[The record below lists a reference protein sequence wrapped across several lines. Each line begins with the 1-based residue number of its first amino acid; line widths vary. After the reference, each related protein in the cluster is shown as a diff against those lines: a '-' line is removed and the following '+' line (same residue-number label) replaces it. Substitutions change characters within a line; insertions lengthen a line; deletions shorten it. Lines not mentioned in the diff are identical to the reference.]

1 MTHDLVTLDPDEIRG
16 TADET
21 TLPSWALLLVSRAR
35 EAAASGQTVTLSAAE
50 RMLTPEQMG
59 RRMGIHR
66 STVVRKI
73 ESGQIRAVMVGT
85 HHRIPYSEF
94 LRFRDQGLDRM
105 TRAVAPEIEAE
116 LFGAD
121 Q

>member
-1 MTHDLVTLDPDEIRG
+1 MAHDMVTLDPDEIRDAADG
-16 TADET
+16 TA
-21 TLPSWALLLVSRAR
+21 LPDWAVLLVSRAR
-35 EAAASGQTVTLSAAE
+35 EAAASGKTVTLSAEE

-59 RRMGIHR
+59 RRLGMHR

-85 HHRIPYSEF
+85 HHRIPYTEF
-94 LRFRDQGLDRM
+94 LRFRDQALDRM
-105 TRAVAPEIEAE
+105 TRTVAPEIEAE

>member
-1 MTHDLVTLDPDEIRG
+1 MVHDLLTLSPEQVTGDA
-16 TADET
+16 ADT
-21 TLPSWALLLVSRAR
+21 TLPDWAVLLVSRVR
-35 EAAASGQTVTLSAAE
+35 EAATSGQTVTVSAEE

-59 RRMGIHR
+59 RRLGMHR

-73 ESGQIRAVMVGT
+73 EAGEIQAVMVGT

-105 TRAVAPEIEAE
+105 VRAVAPEIESE
-116 LFGAD
+116 LFGE

>member
-1 MTHDLVTLDPDEIRG
+1 MAHDLVTLDPDEVRG
-16 TADET
+16 TADGK
-21 TLPSWALLLVSRAR
+21 TLPGWAALLVNRVR
-35 EAAASGQTVTLSAAE
+35 EAAASGQTVTLSAEE

-59 RRMGIHR
+59 RRLGMHR

-73 ESGQIRAVMVGT
+73 EAGQIRAVMVGT

-94 LRFRDQGLDRM
+94 LRFRDHSLDRM
-105 TRAVAPEIEAE
+105 TRTVAPEIEAE

-121 Q
+121 E